1 MSEHDGAMY
10 DSMIK
15 RVHRQVKS
23 LRVMLDSLHVSQ
35 FHGEPNML
43 IDVFGHSFTLKSKTT
58 EREWIRHQTS
68 GDLDE
73 RKVCK
78 CIDMKCM
85 TLCYMFVHIYMYI
98 RTHVC
103 AHAVHTG

>member
-10 DSMIK
+10 DSMMK

-78 CIDMKCM
+78 YIDMKCM
-85 TLCYMFVHIYMYI
+85 TLCSMYVRIYMYI

-103 AHAVHTG
+103 AHAVHTD